1 MNSITLFVSG
11 ISTACIIA
19 KYNLINCSYFVG
31 IYCIFDL
38 YYVIQQ
44 KNISM
49 IIHHLYVIALLYFS
63 FRLINEKNIEI
74 ETIVN
79 AILSTEIS
87 TNFLIMKNIL
97 SKNNIIGCIVH
108 INNLLFVVTFFYY
121 RLYNYGIKVVVSKP
135 LWYIVIN
142 NFTNMETI
150 FLYFSLY
157 GLFFLNIYWFVLIL
171 KKIYHT
177 LMQPIMPP

>member
-1 MNSITLFVSG
+1 
-11 ISTACIIA
+11 
-19 KYNLINCSYFVG
+19 
-31 IYCIFDL
+31 
-38 YYVIQQ
+38 
-44 KNISM
+44 
-49 IIHHLYVIALLYFS
+49 
-63 FRLINEKNIEI
+63 
-74 ETIVN
+74 
-79 AILSTEIS
+79 
-87 TNFLIMKNIL
+87 LIMKNIL